1 MQSRGI
7 LYLRARIEGI
17 YEEDKA
23 KKTKKKMAK
32 MKKAKMMKII
42 STDQKLSHRF

>member
-32 MKKAKMMKII
+32 MKKANKMKIL
-42 STDQKLSHRF
+42 SSDKKLSTRF

>member
-32 MKKAKMMKII
+32 KKKVKKMKI
-42 STDQKLSHRF
+42 LSSD